1 MKFISYL
8 SLAAAC
14 LVHVSSAYSADADLV
29 GLIKEARR
37 ASAMEPYLEQITVT
51 PQTKDDQ
58 RRALKPISAF
68 GGVFDGEVAFKAE
81 TQSELRL
88 WTKEPLLS
96 PEAASELFDKMAR
109 SLKSELGQGRT
120 VANVPNYGDVAEVK
134 STAVLWLIGT
144 DIVFL
149 HLERYPSRGG
159 IGVVRR
165 NSEAWRNSMGADE
178 SDFWVKTLDPKINAE
193 PRPERHAELTLSKSI
208 NPPPTPQ
215 LSSPTKAPSTSPTST
230 PSDEPTSPTPWS
242 VIVVL
247 IVATCGLLWLVLKR
261 RS

>member
-120 VANVPNYGDVAEVK
+120 VANVPNYGDAAEVK

-149 HLERYPSRGG
+149 HLER
-159 IGVVRR
+159 
-165 NSEAWRNSMGADE
+165 
-178 SDFWVKTLDPKINAE
+178 
-193 PRPERHAELTLSKSI
+193 
-208 NPPPTPQ
+208 
-215 LSSPTKAPSTSPTST
+215 
-230 PSDEPTSPTPWS
+230 
-242 VIVVL
+242 
-247 IVATCGLLWLVLKR
+247 
-261 RS
+261 